1 MSDTV
6 VSQGLTTTQR
16 FIKRTFDI
24 LLSVVGLLATGWLIL
39 LAGLIATI
47 DTGQN
52 GFFTQKRV
60 GRMGKQFTLIKLR
73 SMRSDL
79 SIRTNVTEA
88 NDPRITPFGAFLRR
102 TKIDELPQ
110 LLNVLA
116 GSMSFVGPRPD
127 VPGYADLLEGEDRII
142 LTVRP
147 GITGPASLHFRNEEE
162 LLARQPN
169 PQFYNDHVIYPE
181 KIRLNRQYV
190 EEYSFAKD
198 IVYILQTIFG

>member
-1 MSDTV
+1 MSDRILFM
-6 VSQGLTTTQR
+6 GLTTYQR
-16 FIKRTFDI
+16 FVKRTFDI
-24 LLSVVGLLATGWLIL
+24 LLAVVGLLATGWLIL
-39 LAGLIATI
+39 LAALLATI

-52 GFFTQKRV
+52 GFFTQTRV
-60 GRMGKQFTLIKLR
+60 GRMGKPFTLIKLR
-73 SMRSDL
+73 SMRAHP
-79 SIRTNVTEA
+79 SITTNVTGA

-127 VPGYADLLEGEDRII
+127 VPGYADRLAGEDRII

-162 LLARQPN
+162 LLADQPN
-169 PQFYNDHVIYPE
+169 PQLYNDHVIYPE